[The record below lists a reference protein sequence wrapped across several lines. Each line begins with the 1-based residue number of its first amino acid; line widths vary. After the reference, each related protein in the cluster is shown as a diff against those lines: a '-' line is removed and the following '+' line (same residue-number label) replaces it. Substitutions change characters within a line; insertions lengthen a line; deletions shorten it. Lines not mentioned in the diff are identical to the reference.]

1 MTTIKKYTKKDGST
15 AYMFNA
21 YLGVDPLTGKPKRT
35 TRRGFKKTKD
45 AKLALAQLQLEVES
59 QGFTKQD
66 YSTFKDVYEL
76 WFAQYKNTVK
86 RTSAHRIEYYFD
98 QQILPEFG
106 HLKLDRITAAHCQK
120 IVNKWSE
127 KYKSYKAIKMYTS
140 KIFSFAIQQR
150 LLKENPMDR
159 VITPKIQRELK
170 SKDNQN
176 FLDKTQLKNFLSKIK
191 DHESEQ
197 IYIMFHVLAYTGLRR
212 GELLALTWED
222 IDFSNEILSIT
233 KNATYVENEKFIS
246 TTKTTASERILSLD
260 LDTLTILRNWKFTQK
275 KMLFSRGF
283 RVQSDEKQLVFPN
296 PQNEL
301 FYKSIL
307 QSILV
312 KPVYKD
318 FKITTHGFRHT
329 HASLLFESGATI
341 KQVQERLG
349 HTDVKTTLDV
359 YAHVTK
365 NAEKDTATNFLK
377 YMNS

>member
-1 MTTIKKYTKKDGST
+1 
-15 AYMFNA
+15 MFNA
-21 YLGVDPLTGKPKRT
+21 YLGVDPLTGKSKRT
-35 TRRGFKKTKD
+35 TRRGFKKPKD

-59 QGFTKQD
+59 QGFIKQD
-66 YSTFKDVYEL
+66 YSTFKDVYDL
-76 WFAQYKNTVK
+76 WLVQYKNTVK
-86 RTSAHRIEYYFD
+86 QTSAHRIEYYFD

-106 HLKLDRITAAHCQK
+106 HLKLDKITATHCQK
-120 IVNKWSE
+120 VVNVWSE
-127 KYKSYKAIKMYTS
+127 KYKSYKAIKMYAS

-159 VITPKIQRELK
+159 VITPKVKRELK
-170 SKDNQN
+170 SKDDQN
-176 FLDKTQLKNFLSKIK
+176 FLDKKQLKSFLSEIK
-191 DHESEQ
+191 GNESEQ
-197 IYIMFHVLAYTGLRR
+197 IYIMFHTLAYTGLRR

-222 IDFSNEILSIT
+222 IDFSNEMLSVSKT
-233 KNATYVENEKFIS
+233 AVYVKNEKSIS
-246 TTKTTASERILSLD
+246 TTKTTASERLLSLD
-260 LDTLTILRNWKFTQK
+260 HDTLSLLKNWKFKQK
-275 KMLFSRGF
+275 KLLFSRGI
-283 RVQSDEKQLVFPN
+283 RVKSDDKQLLFPN

-307 QSILV
+307 QSILA
-312 KPVYKD
+312 KSPYEK

-377 YMNS
+377 YMKS